1 MKKLSLTLEEIFND
15 NFELIAIYSDEEDY
29 RLAFLLNQYLELRLQ
44 KTDPIITTHN
54 NEFTVFEYDDRHH
67 YRLWQ
72 LIFNHHIRNRK
83 VNRTHDLFSD
93 STITFDK
100 TTFFI
105 KKLKKARF
113 LLKLE
118 AEQSEA
124 YYRNIVNKISN
135 IPQVYACDIIS
146 LDRINDKEFKK
157 LLF

>member
-93 STITFDK
+93 SIITFDK

>member
-44 KTDPIITTHN
+44 KTDPIITAHN

-93 STITFDK
+93 STITFDQ

>member
-44 KTDPIITTHN
+44 KTDSIITAHN

-93 STITFDK
+93 STITFDQ